1 MTVDALTAQGVFLG
15 GLILPGLALMA
26 RSLAAGTD
34 LPLQPGRF
42 QPFQNSVDA
51 IRSGA
56 GDRRRRGRMI
66 HLLAAQDAPTQL
78 LLSGGAAETIAPIL
92 ARGTSSRLRSCSK
105 GWWRSRAA

>member
-1 MTVDALTAQGVFLG
+1 
-15 GLILPGLALMA
+15 MA
-26 RSLAAGTD
+26 RSLAAGTAD

-42 QPFQNSVDA
+42 QPFQVNSVDA

-56 GDRRRRGRMI
+56 LQAIAGAVDRMI

-92 ARGTSSRLRSCSK
+92 ARQYVLAPALVLEGLVAIA
-105 GWWRSRAA
+105 RA